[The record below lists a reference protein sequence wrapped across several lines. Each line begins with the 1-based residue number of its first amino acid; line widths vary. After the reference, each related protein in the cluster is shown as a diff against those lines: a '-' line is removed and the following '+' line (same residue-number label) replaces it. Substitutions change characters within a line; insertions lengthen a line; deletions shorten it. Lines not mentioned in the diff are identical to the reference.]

1 MISLRVPKVEN
12 YNNSELFTTLDIHNV
27 PKVQMEYIVM
37 SDKDKITLIKDIEKL
52 VRKSIEYKQYIKFL
66 KDEIDMTECAFF
78 EKVNNKNNSSV
89 SIEIHHEPI
98 DLFTIV
104 NTVVDKWIDLDLDL
118 NPLLIAEEVMG
129 LHYKNQVGLVPLSI
143 TVHQLV
149 HVGKIFIPLQNVYG
163 NYLAFIEEYGTYLSD
178 STQNIL
184 QTKLRM
190 SKEISDPDT
199 SILEKKYVYLNV
211 DGFTLPQLI
220 K

>member
-1 MISLRVPKVEN
+1 MRVPKIEN
-12 YNNSELFTTLDIHNV
+12 YTNEQLFTTLNIPKVN
-27 PKVQMEYIVM
+27 KVQMEYIVM
-37 SDKDKITLIKDIEKL
+37 SEKDKFRLIKDIESI

-66 KDEIDMTECAFF
+66 KEEINMTECSFF
-78 EKVNNKNNSSV
+78 EKVNNKNANSGI

-104 NTVVDKWIDLDLDL
+104 NTVVDKWIDLDMDL
-118 NPLLIAEEVMG
+118 NPLLISEEVMR

-149 HVGKIFIPLQNVYG
+149 HDGKLFIPLQNVYG
-163 NYLAFIEEYGTYLSD
+163 NYLSFVEEYGAYLSD
-178 STQNIL
+178 NAQNIL
-184 QTKLRM
+184 QTQLRM
-190 SKEISDPDT
+190 SKEIENPDT

-220 K
+220 E